1 MPGLNDIFF
10 VLAFDENE
18 RGEAVPISKPRRAS
32 SAAEAIASAQK
43 LSEKHH
49 GVVAWKQHI
58 DPAVGETGAPE
69 VLVSR
74 GHIGDFA

>member
-1 MPGLNDIFF
+1 MPGINDVFF
-10 VLAFDENE
+10 VLAFDDNE
-18 RGEAVPISKPRRAS
+18 HGEAVPVSKARWAS

-43 LSEKHH
+43 LSEKYS

-58 DPAVGETGAPE
+58 DPAVGEIGVPE

-74 GHIGDFA
+74 GHISDFA